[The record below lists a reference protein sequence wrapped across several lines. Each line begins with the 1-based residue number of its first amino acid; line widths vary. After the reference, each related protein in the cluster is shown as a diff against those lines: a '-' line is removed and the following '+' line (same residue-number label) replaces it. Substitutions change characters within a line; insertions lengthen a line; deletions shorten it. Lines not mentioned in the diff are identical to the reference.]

1 MSGSHS
7 HSHATPP
14 DVEVGRLPR
23 LVLVTGI
30 VLAAVATVIGVV
42 VLWPSADARVPPVPY
57 AAEGAET
64 VSAEVVSLSEPCP
77 VIAVDPAVPPTGE
90 QPVFPENCNE
100 ATFSVEGESRDVT
113 FQVPP
118 NVIYAGLR
126 AGDAVQLIAFPG
138 VDGQVQ
144 YGFLGVDRDF
154 PIALMALLF
163 VIVTALV
170 ARLRGL
176 LALLGLVIAGYVLA
190 KFMLPALLAGESGF
204 GVALAGS
211 SLIMIVVLYL
221 AHGVSIRTSAAL
233 GGTLIAVLITAVI
246 GLWGVDSARLSGIRD
261 DDAELLL
268 LHAPDLSFPGLLA
281 SAMIIAGLGV
291 LNDVTITQTSAV
303 WELRAAAP
311 EMSRREL
318 FSSGMRIG
326 RDHIASSIY
335 TIVFAYAGTALVVLM
350 LISLFD
356 RPLLDLFVDESIG
369 EEVVRTLASAT
380 GLVLAV
386 PITTAIAAL
395 TVGGPV
401 RSRAGNGA
409 RRA

>member
-1 MSGSHS
+1 M
-7 HSHATPP
+7 
-14 DVEVGRLPR
+14 
-23 LVLVTGI
+23 VLVAGI

-42 VLWPSADARVPPVPY
+42 ALWPSADDRVPPVAY
-57 AAEGAET
+57 AAEGAT
-64 VSAEVVSLSEPCP
+64 TLTGEVVSLSEPCP
-77 VIAVDPAVPPTGE
+77 VIAVDPTAPPSGE
-90 QPVFPENCNE
+90 QPEFPEHCNE
-100 ATFSVEGESRDVT
+100 ATFAVEDVPQDVT
-113 FQVPP
+113 IQVPP
-118 NVIYAGLR
+118 SVVHAGLQ
-126 AGDAVQLIAFPG
+126 AGDRVQLLSFPG
-138 VDGQVQ
+138 VEGQVE
-144 YGFLGVDRDF
+144 YSFVGIDRDF
-154 PIALMALLF
+154 PVALLAIVF

-176 LALLGLVIAGYVLA
+176 LALLGLVVAGYVLA
-190 KFMLPALLAGESGF
+190 QFMLPALLAGESGF

-233 GGTLIAVLITAVI
+233 AGTLIAVFITAVI
-246 GLWGVDSARLSGIRD
+246 GLWGVDAARLSGISD
-261 DDAELLL
+261 DTGELLML
-268 LHAPDLSFPGLLA
+268 QAPDISFSGLLV
-281 SAMIIAGLGV
+281 SAVIIAGLGV

-311 EMSRREL
+311 EMSRRHL

-335 TIVFAYAGTALVVLM
+335 TIVFAYAGTALILLM
-350 LISLFD
+350 LVSLYD
-356 RPLLDLFVDESIG
+356 RPLLDLLVDEQFG

-395 TVGGPV
+395 TVGGPPTARGGGGV
-401 RSRAGNGA
+401 